1 MTRTITLLLISLSVL
16 LALVTTESEII
27 CAEDKKRDY
36 CGSPCPPTCDNL
48 RPNCAEKCAIGCFC
62 KTGTVDNGLGECVE
76 TDNCKLCSGN
86 TTYTSCINRCP
97 KVKPPLKCLIAC
109 LKGCTCKPTYE
120 RLPGSNRCVL
130 PQDLPQ
136 SGSNK

>member
-27 CAEDKKRDY
+27 CAEDKERDY
-36 CGSPCPPTCDNL
+36 CGSPCPPTCDNP
-48 RPNCAEKCAIGCFC
+48 RPNCMKKCAIGCFC
-62 KTGTVDNGLGECVE
+62 KKGTIDNGLGECVE
-76 TDNCKLCSGN
+76 TDKCKSCSGN
-86 TTYTSCINRCP
+86 TTFTSCINPCP
-97 KVKPPLKCLIAC
+97 KLNNHFKCLIPC
-109 LKGCTCKPTYE
+109 REGCICKSTYE
-120 RLPGSNRCVL
+120 HLPGSNICVL